1 MKPNEFIYN
10 EVSNALAKMGC
21 KFFSQFDPKYPNF
34 GMTFDVYDCRDMPR
48 LVDFAR
54 NFAEGHEM
62 KVTSSSRGEYGLWL
76 NFGYSQGC

>member
-10 EVSNALAKMGC
+10 EVRKSLYEIGC
-21 KFFSQFDPKYPNF
+21 KFYSHFDPKNPNF

-54 NFAEGHEM
+54 VFAEGHEM
-62 KVTSSSRGEYGLWL
+62 QVSSSSNGEYGLWL